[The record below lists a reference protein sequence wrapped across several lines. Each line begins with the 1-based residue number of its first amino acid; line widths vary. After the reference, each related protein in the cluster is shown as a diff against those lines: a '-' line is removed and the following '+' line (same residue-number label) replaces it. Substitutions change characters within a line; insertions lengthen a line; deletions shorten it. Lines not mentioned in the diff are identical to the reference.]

1 VVRKCAEAPQQKEKV
16 DKEEEFQFIDN
27 PESSVRIDV
36 IL

>member
-1 VVRKCAEAPQQKEKV
+1 VVRKCAEAPQQKEK
-16 DKEEEFQFIDN
+16 DDEEEEFQLIDN